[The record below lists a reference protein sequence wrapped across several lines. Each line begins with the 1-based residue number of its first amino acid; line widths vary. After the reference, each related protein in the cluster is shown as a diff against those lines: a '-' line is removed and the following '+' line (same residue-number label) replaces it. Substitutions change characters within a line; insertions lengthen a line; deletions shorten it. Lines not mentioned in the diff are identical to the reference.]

1 FIINVYLAVEK
12 LHVFIKKKQQEVLGF
27 LEANKIDFQPM
38 DIAGDE
44 DNRKWMRENVPG
56 EKKPQNGIPLPPQ
69 IFNEEQYCGRD
80 EYRRGARCGEVVAP
94 AAKGRSGPRGG
105 KEREERGKGPRR
117 GWWRKP

>member
-1 FIINVYLAVEK
+1 SPGRRPRE
-12 LHVFIKKKQQEVLGF
+12 QSPSGSRRSRSSQEVLGF

-69 IFNEEQYCGRD
+69 IFNEEQYCG
-80 EYRRGARCGEVVAP
+80 V
-94 AAKGRSGPRGG
+94 RSWGGG
-105 KEREERGKGPRR
+105 KRGCSSAGKSAEAPGVSDVRQVTVCQDSAVYIS
-117 GWWRKP
+117 